1 METAEG
7 SSSYAGEAVR
17 DRLGRLYRTHAPGA
31 TRLAFLLTG
40 DRELARDLAQ
50 DAFIRVAGR
59 FPALRAEGSFESYLR
74 STVYNLVKSHFRR
87 LRVER
92 RHLADQASL
101 GKAAGGPGPELRSDL
116 TASLSALPVRQR
128 AALVFRYY
136 ADLSEQQTADAMG
149 CSVAAVRSLTFR
161 ALESLRITVDKEATT

>member
-1 METAEG
+1 M
-7 SSSYAGEAVR
+7 R
-17 DRLGRLYRTHAPGA
+17 DRLGDVYRIHAPGA

-59 FPALRAEGSFESYLR
+59 FGALRAEGSFESYLR

-92 RHLADQASL
+92 RHLAEQAGL
-101 GKAAGGPGPELRSDL
+101 GGAGEQTGAELRSDL
-116 TASLSALPVRQR
+116 ATTLRALPVRQR

-136 ADLSEQQTADAMG
+136 VDLSEQQTAEAMG

-161 ALESLRITVDKEATT
+161 ALESLRVTVDKEATT

>member
-1 METAEG
+1 M
-7 SSSYAGEAVR
+7 
-17 DRLGRLYRTHAPGA
+17 DRLGDLYRTHAPGA
-31 TRLAFLLTG
+31 TRLAYLLTG

-50 DAFIRVAGR
+50 DAFIKVAGR
-59 FPALRAEGSFESYLR
+59 FAGLRAQGSFESYLR

-92 RHLADQASL
+92 RHLTEQAGL
-101 GKAAGGPGPELRSDL
+101 TVAGQPESGPELRSDL
-116 TASLSALPVRQR
+116 ATTLNALPVRQR

-136 ADLSEQQTADAMG
+136 VDLSEQQTADAMG

>member
-1 METAEG
+1 M
-7 SSSYAGEAVR
+7 
-17 DRLGRLYRTHAPGA
+17 DRLGRLYRTHAPAA

-59 FPALRAEGSFESYLR
+59 FASLRAESSFESYLR

-87 LRVER
+87 LGVER
-92 RHLADQASL
+92 RHLAEQASL
-101 GKAAGGPGPELRSDL
+101 GIAGEETGPELRSDL
-116 TASLSALPVRQR
+116 TATLSALPVRQR

-161 ALESLRITVDKEATT
+161 ALESLRITVDKEATK

>member
-1 METAEG
+1 MGKAEG
-7 SSSYAGEAVR
+7 SSSYAEGAVT
-17 DRLGRLYRTHAPGA
+17 DRLGHLYRTHAPAA
-31 TRLAFLLTG
+31 TRLAYLLTG

-59 FPALRAEGSFESYLR
+59 FAALRAEASFASYLR

-92 RHLADQASL
+92 RHLAEQANLRSP
-101 GKAAGGPGPELRSDL
+101 GEDPGPELRSDL
-116 TASLSALPVRQR
+116 AATLNALPVRQR

-136 ADLSEQQTADAMG
+136 VDLSEQQTADAMG

-161 ALESLRITVDKEATT
+161 ALESLRITVDKEPAT

>member
-1 METAEG
+1 MGKAEG
-7 SSSYAGEAVR
+7 SSSYAEEAVM
-17 DRLGRLYRTHAPGA
+17 DRLERLYRTHSPAA
-31 TRLAFLLTG
+31 TRLAYLLTG

-50 DAFIRVAGR
+50 DAFIRIAGR
-59 FPALRAEGSFESYLR
+59 FAALRAEGSFESYLR

-92 RHLADQASL
+92 RHLTEQAGL
-101 GKAAGGPGPELRSDL
+101 RIAGEDPGPDQRSDL
-116 TASLSALPVRQR
+116 AATLNALPVRQR

-136 ADLSEQQTADAMG
+136 VDLSEQQTADAMG

>member
-1 METAEG
+1 M
-7 SSSYAGEAVR
+7 
-17 DRLGRLYRTHAPGA
+17 DRLGHLYRTHAPAA
-31 TRLAFLLTG
+31 TRLAYLLTG

-50 DAFIRVAGR
+50 DAFIRVSGR
-59 FPALRAEGSFESYLR
+59 FGTLRAEGSFESYLR

-92 RHLADQASL
+92 RHLAEQARPPVAEDGS
-101 GKAAGGPGPELRSDL
+101 GPELRSDL
-116 TASLSALPVRQR
+116 AATLNALPVRQR

-136 ADLSEQQTADAMG
+136 VDLTEQQTADAMG

-161 ALESLRITVDKEATT
+161 ALGSLRIAVDKEATT